1 MSASYRTNEK
11 PITIGSCEAFISE
24 WDGETV
30 PDHATICVEA
40 NRFAYV
46 KSGATITYTQ
56 TTVEVKDDLGLIK
69 KTYLSEDGATVKL
82 GLLGWVGTTL
92 KKILSTARV
101 TEADGIRK
109 VKIGGVANDDGKK
122 YVLCLHHIDNED
134 GDCWWTICGKNTE
147 GLELSYAIDEGI
159 TVNPTFSAQP
169 MDSDGTL
176 VVYEEQINAAAGAK
190 MLAFSVAGAFGTINE
205 AAKTV
210 AVTVPYGTAVTNL
223 AASFEVSD
231 GATVKVGSTAQ
242 VSGTTTNNFS
252 SPVSYVV
259 TSSDSSATAT
269 YVVTVTVAPN
279 AG

>member
-1 MSASYRTNEK
+1 M
-11 PITIGSCEAFISE
+11 
-24 WDGETV
+24 
-30 PDHATICVEA
+30 
-40 NRFAYV
+40 
-46 KSGATITYTQ
+46 
-56 TTVEVKDDLGLIK
+56 
-69 KTYLSEDGATVKL
+69 
-82 GLLGWVGTTL
+82 
-92 KKILSTARV
+92 
-101 TEADGIRK
+101 
-109 VKIGGVANDDGKK
+109 
-122 YVLCLHHIDNED
+122 
-134 GDCWWTICGKNTE
+134 
-147 GLELSYAIDEGI
+147 ELSYAIDEGI

-210 AVTVPYGTAVTNL
+210 AVTVPYGTTVTNL
-223 AASFEVSD
+223 AASFEVSA